1 MKRKL
6 CTAVMSLLLTMSL
19 SAGGVFAGVEP
30 PAKINSAEQLK
41 AILSANMT
49 EAELSEAMAQTD
61 EAVLN
66 EFLMEKLDKA
76 AEQLSGQKQQPEMNL
91 LPDGTAYGVQEY
103 DLGDGC
109 ILTVELTDTAEETAA
124 ISSMLPMAPAVQA
137 DQWKAYGNRS
147 FTAKATA
154 TIAGV
159 SASMSLTHHYT
170 LSAQGIES
178 DKGIARDTWAK
189 NDGAHRH
196 FEPVIS
202 DRYAKTP
209 GASDVNMSCDYIFST
224 PNSSF
229 RYKLNTTVGY
239 VAIDKSA
246 KKIKVRHS
254 WDLSKI

>member
-19 SAGGVFAGVEP
+19 SAGSVFAGVEP

-41 AILSANMT
+41 AILSDNMT

-66 EFLMEKLDKA
+66 EFLMEKMDKA

-109 ILTVELTDTAEETAA
+109 VLTVELTDTAEETAT
-124 ISSMLPMAPAVQA
+124 ILSMLPMAPVVQP

-159 SASMSLTHHYT
+159 SASMSLTHHYV
-170 LSAQGIES
+170 LSADGIES
-178 DKGIARDTWAK
+178 VKGEGKAAWGKVNSTSKPSA
-189 NDGAHRH
+189 
-196 FEPVIS
+196 VVVS

-209 GASDVNMSCDYIFST
+209 GASDVNMSCNYTFTTSK
-224 PNSSF
+224 NSYK
-229 RYKLNTTVGY
+229 YKLNTTVGY

-254 WDLSKI
+254 WNLSKI

>member
-6 CTAVMSLLLTMSL
+6 YIVTMSLLLIMSL
-19 SAGGVFAGVEP
+19 SLSGVFADVHLS
-30 PAKINSAEQLK
+30 KINSVEQLK
-41 AILSANMT
+41 SMLSDNMT
-49 EAELSEAMAQTD
+49 EAEVSEVAAQTD
-61 EAVLN
+61 EDILN
-66 EFLMEKLDKA
+66 EFLMEKLDEV
-76 AEQLSGQKQQPEMNL
+76 AEQLSGQEQQPEMNL

-109 ILTVELTDTAEETAA
+109 VLTVELTDTAEKGT
-124 ISSMLPMAPAVQA
+124 ISSMFPMAPVVQP
-137 DQWKAYGNRS
+137 DQWKAYGKRS

-154 TIAGV
+154 TVAGV
-159 SASMSLTHHYT
+159 SASMSLTHHYI

-178 DKGIARDTWAK
+178 DKGRDTWTK

-196 FEPVIS
+196 LEPVIS

-209 GASDVNMSCDYIFST
+209 GASDVNMSCNYIFST

-229 RYKLNTTVGY
+229 GYKLNTTVGY

>member
-6 CTAVMSLLLTMSL
+6 YIVTMSLLLIMSL
-19 SAGGVFAGVEP
+19 SLSGVFADVHLS
-30 PAKINSAEQLK
+30 KINSAEQLK
-41 AILSANMT
+41 SMLSDNMT
-49 EAELSEAMAQTD
+49 EAEVSEIAAQTD
-61 EAVLN
+61 EGILN
-66 EFLMEKLDKA
+66 EFLMEKLDEA
-76 AEQLSGQKQQPEMNL
+76 VEQLSGQEQQPEMNL

-109 ILTVELTDTAEETAA
+109 VLTVELTDTAEETAA
-124 ISSMLPMAPAVQA
+124 ISSMMSMAPAVQP

-154 TIAGV
+154 TVAGV

-178 DKGIARDTWAK
+178 DKGIARDTWTK

-209 GASDVNMSCDYIFST
+209 GASDVNMSCNYIFST

-229 RYKLNTTVGY
+229 GYKLNTTVGY

-246 KKIKVRHS
+246 EKIKVRHS

>member
-6 CTAVMSLLLTMSL
+6 YIVTMSLLLIMSL
-19 SAGGVFAGVEP
+19 SLSGVFADVKP
-30 PAKINSAEQLK
+30 PSKINSAEQLK
-41 AILSANMT
+41 SMLSDNMT
-49 EAELSEAMAQTD
+49 EAEVSEIASQTD
-61 EAVLN
+61 EDILN
-66 EFLMEKLDKA
+66 EFLMEKLDEA
-76 AEQLSGQKQQPEMNL
+76 ADTLLGQEQQPEMNL

-109 ILTVELTDTAEETAA
+109 VLTVELTDTAEKGT
-124 ISSMLPMAPAVQA
+124 ISSMFPMAPVVQP

-154 TIAGV
+154 TVAGV

-178 DKGIARDTWAK
+178 DKGIARDTWTK

-209 GASDVNMSCDYIFST
+209 GASDVNMSCNYIFST

-229 RYKLNTTVGY
+229 GYKLNTTVGY